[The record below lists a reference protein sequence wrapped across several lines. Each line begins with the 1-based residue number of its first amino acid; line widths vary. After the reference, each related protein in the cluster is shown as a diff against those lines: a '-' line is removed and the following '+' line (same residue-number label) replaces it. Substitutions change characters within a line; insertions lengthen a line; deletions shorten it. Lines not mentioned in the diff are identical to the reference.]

1 MKGLLIKDM
10 RILLRQK
17 MTIIIIVLLGVF
29 MSLNGGNAGFSLS
42 YMMVVSAS
50 LVYATISYD
59 YFDRG
64 MSFLFTLPV
73 SKKSYV
79 LEKYLL
85 TVLVELCV
93 AAFVVLIEVG
103 NILLGNP
110 ADWMT
115 LLVTGVSCFA
125 VAMILIALYIPV
137 YIKFGPEKS
146 RIAVLILFGSVAAV
160 TFLAAKVKPVQNVLL
175 ALVEALSKLSAA
187 QITAIGGAVF
197 AAIMAASIGIAIKIM
212 EKKEF

>member
-1 MKGLLIKDM
+1 M
-10 RILLRQK
+10 
-17 MTIIIIVLLGVF
+17 
-29 MSLNGGNAGFSLS
+29 
-42 YMMVVSAS
+42 
-50 LVYATISYD
+50 VYATISYD
-59 YFDRG
+59 YFEKG

-103 NILLGNP
+103 NVLLGNP

-115 LLVTGVSCFA
+115 LLVAGVSCF
-125 VAMILIALYIPV
+125 VTAMIIIAVYIPV

-146 RIAVLILFGSVAAV
+146 RIALLILIGSVGAISYLVYKVEPLQRVLIDLM
-160 TFLAAKVKPVQNVLL
+160 
-175 ALVEALSKLSAA
+175 EAL
-187 QITAIGGAVF
+187 
-197 AAIMAASIGIAIKIM
+197 
-212 EKKEF
+212 KKSLTQVQRPKTNRNTKTKSMKNR

>member
-1 MKGLLIKDM
+1 
-10 RILLRQK
+10 
-17 MTIIIIVLLGVF
+17 
-29 MSLNGGNAGFSLS
+29 MSLNGGNVGFSLS

-59 YFDRG
+59 YFEKG

-115 LLVTGVSCFA
+115 
-125 VAMILIALYIPV
+125 
-137 YIKFGPEKS
+137 PEKLEEIFADVAYGLAPS
-146 RIAVLILFGSVAAV
+146 RHNLIEKDGKAARPKFHIYFEIEEVRDAGKYAALKRVIHREYPFFDGNALDAGRFCLLKYSV
-160 TFLAAKVKPVQNVLL
+160 T
-175 ALVEALSKLSAA
+175 
-187 QITAIGGAVF
+187 
-197 AAIMAASIGIAIKIM
+197 
-212 EKKEF
+212 